1 MRLWSIHPCYLDRL
15 ALIACWREA
24 LLAQK
29 VLQNKMKAY
38 KNHPQLDR
46 FKIKDGLL
54 FLSVYLWQLH
64 QEAIYNRKYN
74 FDYQRILYSLNQI
87 KKIYYKQLTITD
99 SQLAYEFK
107 HLQKKLEKR
116 DVNKYQENNELFIYA
131 NGKIEANP
139 VFRIIE
145 GDIEKWEKLK

>member
-15 ALIACWREA
+15 ALIACWRES

-29 VLQNKMKAY
+29 VLQNKTRAY

-46 FKIKDGLL
+46 FKIKNGLL
-54 FLSVYLWQLH
+54 FLSAYLWHLI
-64 QEAIYNRKYN
+64 QEATINREYN
-74 FDYQRILYSLNQI
+74 FNYNKILYSLNQI
-87 KKIYYKQLTITD
+87 KKIYYEQLIVTD

-116 DVNKYQENNELFIYA
+116 DINKYQENNESFIYA

-139 VFRIIE
+139 VFKIVEGNIE
-145 GDIEKWEKLK
+145 SWEKIK